1 MDRDGP
7 RARNLVRDPRVSLTV
22 LGDDWYDHVSLR
34 GRVVE
39 MRPDP
44 DWVDIDQISHHYR
57 GVPYPRDAGFNGLTA
72 VVLVDSWHEFVSQT
86 RT

>member
-1 MDRDGP
+1 M
-7 RARNLVRDPRVSLTV
+7 
-22 LGDDWYDHVSLR
+22 
-34 GRVVE
+34 
-39 MRPDP
+39 
-44 DWVDIDQISHHYR
+44 QISHHYR